1 MIQKQIFFIN
11 NFIIIVSIIFIFIFF
26 IPIFTINIPLDYKI
40 NGNEL
45 IVNAENLNMKK
56 DLFVKLDKNTMI
68 INHHTRSFKISNY
81 DVQRNQIVLDMRQFN
96 IENDLKIFYSFKK
109 NVISYI
115 LKKKKMSS

>member
-96 IENDLKIFYSFKK
+96 IEKDLKIFYSFKK